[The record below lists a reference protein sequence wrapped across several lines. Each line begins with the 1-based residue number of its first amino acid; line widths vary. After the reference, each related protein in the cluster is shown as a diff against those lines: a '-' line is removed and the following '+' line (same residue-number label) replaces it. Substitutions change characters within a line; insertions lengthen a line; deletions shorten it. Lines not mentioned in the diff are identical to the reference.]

1 MLTVRKL
8 VFCGAMMVALA
19 AVAGG
24 VPSYDVIVAG
34 GGPAGIGAGYVAAA
48 RGAKTLV
55 LEKSGRLGGMGVS
68 ALVSPFS
75 FCTVSPIAKDIAKRI
90 GFEHSVDF
98 HLADVRA
105 YDLLR

>member
-1 MLTVRKL
+1 MVRL
-8 VFCGAMMVALA
+8 LSISCFTILASLA
-19 AVAGG
+19 AVADSA
-24 VPSYDVIVAG
+24 PSYDVIVAG

-55 LEKSGRLGGMGVS
+55 LERSGRLGGMGVS

-105 YDLLR
+105 A